1 MDGFSQQLPAFEAL
15 GAKVIAA
22 TAEPL
27 EKAQE
32 VAAKIDFPVG
42 YGVTRAQVDQI
53 GAWWEDRRQII
64 HATGFVLNGSG
75 KVLSATYST
84 GPIGRVEAADA
95 VRYIEFQE
103 KQKKA

>member
-1 MDGFSQQLPAFEAL
+1 MDGFNEQLQTLDAL

-22 TAEPL
+22 TAESL

-32 VAAKIDFPVG
+32 VAANIDFPVA
-42 YGVTRAQVDQI
+42 YGVTREQVDQV

-64 HATGFVLNGSG
+64 HATSFVLNGSG

-84 GPIGRVEAADA
+84 GPIGRVEGIDA

>member
-1 MDGFSQQLPAFEAL
+1 MDGYSAQLQTLDGL

-32 VAAKIDFPVG
+32 VAAKIDFPVA
-42 YGVTRAQVDQI
+42 YGVPRQQVEAI
-53 GAWWEDRRQII
+53 GAWWEERRQII
-64 HATGFVLNGSG
+64 HATNYVLDGSG

-84 GPIGRVEAADA
+84 GPIGRVEAVDA
-95 VRYIEFQE
+95 IRYIEFQE
-103 KQKKA
+103 KQKRA